1 VEISKLAS
9 PWLMVSKANGEV
21 LSNKVA
27 SAERGSIGRQLL
39 GNTRIIEETQ
49 SDNHREMILE
59 VYTVQG

>member
-1 VEISKLAS
+1 
-9 PWLMVSKANGEV
+9 MVSKANGEV